1 MNDDLQDRIV
11 QQEHV
16 GNYFISTVRIP
27 HDMIETLG
35 YSYET
40 MIKLDDEWIDSYGRK
55 HQVRCDTIEQAKDQ
69 HNNAK
74 EWVTKEYYSQN
85 HSVFHERS
93 SS

>member
-16 GNYFISTVRIP
+16 GNYFISTVRLP
-27 HDMIETLG
+27 YDMIETLG

-40 MIKLDDEWIDSYGRK
+40 MIKLDDEWIDY
-55 HQVRCDTIEQAKDQ
+55 QVRCDTIEEANAQ

-74 EWVTKEYYSQN
+74 QWVIISAPRRFNSQN
-85 HSVFHERS
+85 HGVLHERS

>member
-1 MNDDLQDRIV
+1 MNEDIQDRIV

-16 GNYFISTVRIP
+16 GNYFVSTIRIP
-27 HDMIETLG
+27 YDMIKSLG

-40 MIKLDDEWIDSYGRK
+40 MIKLDDQWTDY
-55 HQVRCDTIEQAKDQ
+55 QARCDTLEEANAQ

-74 EWVTKEYYSQN
+74 QWVITQFNSQN
-85 HSVFHERS
+85 HGVLHERS